1 MIDLEAVISLR
12 AVDSYG
18 SVVAAA
24 QALGYTPS
32 AVSQQ
37 VKRLER
43 QLGVDLLE
51 RVGRGVVLTDQART
65 LLVSATRVL
74 GDVERIEA
82 DLRAASGVVS
92 GTLRLAAFSTATR
105 GLIAPVVASLH
116 VAYPELQIRLLESE
130 PWDAV
135 DLVASGQRDLG
146 VVHRWGGVP
155 LAVPDHLTVSLI
167 MTDTADVIVRAD
179 HPLATR
185 EFVTPAHL
193 AQAEW
198 IATPEGTIC
207 RQWLM
212 RMYDGVGHPPRITHQ
227 SMEFDNHLALV
238 RAGLGVALVPRLG
251 RSELGPDLV
260 ALACREPVSQRQV
273 LAVYRSTMSSSPALQ
288 TVLLALREA
297 AEAVGGGIVGG
308 GTDGGGTAADA
319 VVAKQGAR

>member
-1 MIDLEAVISLR
+1 MIDLEAVTSLR
-12 AVDSYG
+12 AVESYG

-32 AVSQQ
+32 AISQQ

-43 QLGVDLLE
+43 QTGVDLLE

-65 LLVSATRVL
+65 LVASASRVL
-74 GDVERIEA
+74 NDLERIEA
-82 DLRAASGVVS
+82 DLRASADAVS

-105 GLIAPVVASLH
+105 GLIAPIVAALH
-116 VAYPELQIRLLESE
+116 AAYPLLEIRLLESE

-155 LAVPDHLTVSLI
+155 FAVPDHLIVTHLL
-167 MTDTADVIVRAD
+167 TDTADVIVRAD
-179 HPLATR
+179 HPLADR
-185 EFVTPAHL
+185 AYVTPALL
-193 AQAEW
+193 ADAEW

-212 RMYDGVGHPPRITHQ
+212 RMYDGVGRPPRITHQ

-251 RSELGPDLV
+251 RSELGPELV
-260 ALACREPVSQRQV
+260 ALPCREPVSQRQV
-273 LAVYRSTMSSSPALQ
+273 LAVHRRSMTSSP
-288 TVLLALREA
+288 VLRAVMDALRDA
-297 AEAVGGGIVGG
+297 ARALVP
-308 GTDGGGTAADA
+308 
-319 VVAKQGAR
+319 R

>member
-43 QLGVDLLE
+43 QRGVDLRE

-105 GLIAPVVASLH
+105 GLIAPVVSSLH
-116 VAYPELQIRLLESE
+116 PAYPQLPNRMPERKTRNPGALL
-130 PWDAV
+130 AT
-135 DLVASGQRDLG
+135 GQPDLG
-146 VVHRWGGVP
+146 VVHPWGGVTTP
-155 LAVPDHLTVSLI
+155 VPV
-167 MTDTADVIVRAD
+167 
-179 HPLATR
+179 
-185 EFVTPAHL
+185 
-193 AQAEW
+193 
-198 IATPEGTIC
+198 
-207 RQWLM
+207 
-212 RMYDGVGHPPRITHQ
+212 
-227 SMEFDNHLALV
+227 
-238 RAGLGVALVPRLG
+238 
-251 RSELGPDLV
+251 
-260 ALACREPVSQRQV
+260 
-273 LAVYRSTMSSSPALQ
+273 
-288 TVLLALREA
+288 
-297 AEAVGGGIVGG
+297 
-308 GTDGGGTAADA
+308 
-319 VVAKQGAR
+319 